1 MPNSVQIIHLCQD
14 EKFINSAVEQFEHCF
29 PRQNTFF
36 VLPVSSDE
44 HFKHVKSRDF
54 IHKTAA
60 ADLISISSTLP
71 YNAIVVLHSLSP
83 RFYDFILQLHKN
95 IKIIWFCFGFEVYND
110 SNYFKTNILLD
121 DITRAKFPDVKRS
134 KKDQF
139 IEIVRPY
146 YRLLKTTLP
155 FSSKEYKRKVFKRID
170 YFGCP
175 FLEEFQSIKK
185 LLSIKRVFFNFWYYP
200 LELIVEVTHPIQ
212 LPKNILLIGNS
223 GYKSGNHLD
232 VFAKIK
238 DFTRKGIEIVV
249 PLNYGNPDYI
259 QEILVQG
266 KKEFNTAFKPLLHFM
281 PLAEYNTILQSVGI
295 AILNNKRQQAV
306 GNTIALLWFGAKVF
320 LSHKNPF
327 YHYLKRIGII
337 IYCYE
342 TELNQKSSSQL
353 LSLEQIEHNRK
364 LLFQELNQAHLAQV
378 LKQQINDIYAK

>member
-60 ADLISISSTLP
+60 ADLISISSTLS
-71 YNAIVVLHSLSP
+71 NSTIVVLHSLSAC
-83 RFYDFILQLHKN
+83 FYDFVLQLPKN

-110 SNYFKTNILLD
+110 SNYFKDKELLD
-121 DITRAKFPDVKRS
+121 RLTRNLFPNLPKSRKKR
-134 KKDQF
+134 
-139 IEIVRPY
+139 I
-146 YRLLKTTLP
+146 
-155 FSSKEYKRKVFKRID
+155 KEYLRPWYRIIKPGLELSRKEKKQKAIARID
-170 YFGCP
+170 
-175 FLEEFQSIKK
+175 FLGSSFSEEYLQISK
-185 LLSIKRVFFNFWYYP
+185 LIQHEKLFFNFWYYP